1 MSFVVY
7 NPFISKKEIPESIAT
22 RPIQLDFPTY
32 TPGGQKAE
40 PVIPGNEYVPK
51 FSFKQ
56 ETSVQQTPQQEI
68 RTILSGKHQFKDK
81 NIKVGRMQEFLDI
94 AASEGIYFRVTSG
107 LREGAVTSNGNTSN
121 HATGSA
127 LDITP
132 IDGESWEQLDDKIR
146 KSKKL
151 KEYMKRNKMRLLDER
166 SKEVLAQTGGT
177 GAHYHFSFGKTEGV
191 DASDYFA

>member
-7 NPFISKKEIPESIAT
+7 SPFISKKEIPESIAT

-32 TPGGQKAE
+32 TPGGQKTE

-56 ETSVQQTPQQEI
+56 EIPVQQTPQQTPQQEI

-94 AASEGIYFRVTSG
+94 AASEGVYFRVTSG

-132 IDGESWEQLDDKIR
+132 IEGES
-146 KSKKL
+146 
-151 KEYMKRNKMRLLDER
+151 
-166 SKEVLAQTGGT
+166 
-177 GAHYHFSFGKTEGV
+177 
-191 DASDYFA
+191 